1 METSILE
8 FVRSLRRSDI
18 QVTTG
23 ETLDALRAAAEIS
36 ISDRELLKEALRATL
51 VKRSEQFAQ
60 FDKLFG
66 LHFSHLGEKSSQEGL
81 DPGSCQ
87 QFIPVPHLERFRENH
102 MASFSGLALGL
113 MTGDGAALERLAV
126 AAARGVSLSEIEF
139 PLQAGSYMRRMNEHL
154 GWDRAGEELEQALGE
169 FGRRGAGEHELEQ
182 VREAVR
188 HNKESFQG
196 LLRGLIR
203 REIEKGARSVKERF
217 VRDPLMGK
225 SFSSL
230 SDQEIREMREVVARL
245 VKRLRSKMAL
255 LERKRQ
261 KGRMDIRRTLR
272 RNLQHGGV
280 PVELVFRVKRRRKA
294 EVMALCDVSSS
305 VWNASRFMLNLLY
318 AIQDQFSKVRSFV
331 FVSQIGEVTHFFERY
346 ETNEAI
352 QKALKEAPIRYHSY
366 SDYGDVL
373 LEFYSKHLGETTTR
387 TILILIG
394 DGRNNYLPTRAW
406 VLQELRERVRKLIW
420 LNPEPRSMWG
430 TGDSAMLEYAPF
442 CTCVEE
448 CRNLRQL
455 SEFVD
460 RLMV

>member
-1 METSILE
+1 MESSILE

-23 ETLDALRAAAEIS
+23 ETLDALKAASEVS
-36 ISDRELLKEALRATL
+36 VSNRELFREALRATL
-51 VKRSEQFAQ
+51 VKKADQFPE

-66 LHFSHLGEKSSQEGL
+66 LHFSHLGEQPSPQGEDSQVTREFR
-81 DPGSCQ
+81 PM
-87 QFIPVPHLERFRENH
+87 PHLERLMENPT
-102 MASFSGLALGL
+102 AFFNGLAMGL
-113 MTGDGAALERLAV
+113 MAGDAASLERLAL
-126 AAARGVSLSEIEF
+126 AAARAVSISEIEF

-154 GWDRAGEELEQALGE
+154 RWERTSEELEKALTELLQRGLGE
-169 FGRRGAGEHELEQ
+169 QELEEA
-182 VREAVR
+182 REAIR
-188 HNKESFQG
+188 HNRESFQG
-196 LLRGLIR
+196 LLRRLIR
-203 REIEKGARSVKERF
+203 REIEKGARSVNERF
-217 VRDPLMGK
+217 VRDGLMGK

-230 SDQEIREMREVVARL
+230 SDQEIREMREVVARM

-255 LERKRQ
+255 LERRRQ
-261 KGRMDIRRTLR
+261 RGRMDIRKTLR

-280 PVELVFRVKRRRKA
+280 PFEMVFKVKRRRKA
-294 EVMALCDVSSS
+294 QVVALCDVSSS

-318 AIQDQFSKVRSFV
+318 AIQDQFSQVRSFV
-331 FVSQIGEVTHFFERY
+331 FVSELGEVTHFFERY

-373 LEFYSKHLGETTTR
+373 MEFRAKHLGEINTR
-387 TILILIG
+387 TILIIIG
-394 DGRNNYLPTRAW
+394 DGRNNYLPTRSW
-406 VLQELRERVRKLIW
+406 VLQEVKELARKLIW

-442 CTCVEE
+442 CTSVEE

-460 RLMV
+460 RLVI

>member
-8 FVRSLRRSDI
+8 FIRSLRRSDI

-23 ETLDALRAAAEIS
+23 ETLDALRAAAEVS
-36 ISDRELLKEALRATL
+36 VWDRELFREALRSTL
-51 VKRSEQFAQ
+51 VKRAEQFPE
-60 FDKLFG
+60 FEKLFD
-66 LHFSHLGEKSSQEGL
+66 LHFSHLGERPGQRGGDPQSFQE
-81 DPGSCQ
+81 
-87 QFIPVPHLERFRENH
+87 FRPVPHVERFMENP
-102 MASFSGLALGL
+102 MASFSGLAMGL
-113 MTGDGAALERLAV
+113 MAADQAALERLAL
-126 AAARGVSLSEIEF
+126 AAARAVSLSEIEF

-154 GWDRAGEELEQALGE
+154 GWDRATQELEQVLSELIQNGVGEQELEQA
-169 FGRRGAGEHELEQ
+169 
-182 VREAVR
+182 REAIR

-196 LLRGLIR
+196 VLRRLIT
-203 REIEKGARSVKERF
+203 REIQKGARSVNETF
-217 VRDPLMGK
+217 ARDSLMGK

-230 SDQEIREMREVVARL
+230 SDQEILEMREVVARL

-261 KGRMDIRRTLR
+261 RGRLDIRRTLR
-272 RNLQHGGV
+272 RNLQYGGV
-280 PVELVFRVKRRRKA
+280 PLDLVFKVKRRRKA
-294 EVMALCDVSSS
+294 QVVALCDVSSS

-318 AIQDQFSKVRSFV
+318 AIQEQFSQVRSFV
-331 FVSQIGEVTHFFERY
+331 FVSELGEVTQFFQRY

-373 LEFYSKHLGETTTR
+373 MEFYCKHLGELTTR

-406 VLQELRERVRKLIW
+406 VLQELRERARKLIW

-460 RLMV
+460 RLVV

>member
-1 METSILE
+1 MEASILE

-23 ETLDALRAAAEIS
+23 ETLDALKAAAEVS
-36 ISDRELLKEALRATL
+36 PSDRELFREALRATL
-51 VKRSEQFAQ
+51 VKKVEQFPQ
-60 FDKLFG
+60 FENLFR
-66 LHFSHLGEKSSQEGL
+66 LHFSHLGQQPGPKGVDHQSSQE
-81 DPGSCQ
+81 
-87 QFIPVPHLERFRENH
+87 FTPVPHVERLMENP
-102 MASFSGLALGL
+102 MASFSALALGL
-113 MTGDGAALERLAV
+113 MTGDAAALERLAW
-126 AAARGVSLSEIEF
+126 AAARGVSISEIEF

-154 GWDRAGEELEQALGE
+154 GWESTTEELEQALK
-169 FGRRGAGEHELEQ
+169 ELLQKRLGQREMEQ
-182 VREAVR
+182 TLEALR
-188 HNKESFQG
+188 HNKESFQE
-196 LLRGLIR
+196 LLRRLIR
-203 REIEKGARSVKERF
+203 REIEKGARSLNERF
-217 VRDPLMGK
+217 VREALMGK

-255 LERKRQ
+255 LDRKRQ
-261 KGRMDIRRTLR
+261 MGKMDMRRTLR

-280 PVELVFRVKRRRKA
+280 PVELVFKVKKRRKA
-294 EVMALCDVSSS
+294 QVVALCDVSSS

-318 AIQDQFSKVRSFV
+318 AIQGQFSQVRSFV
-331 FVSQIGEVTHFFERY
+331 FVSQLGEVTQFFEKY

-352 QKALKEAPIRYHSY
+352 QKALKEALIRYHSY

-373 LEFYSKHLGETTTR
+373 LEFHSKHLGEVTTR

-394 DGRNNYLPTRAW
+394 DGRNNYLPTRSW

-442 CTCVEE
+442 CTWVEE

-460 RLMV
+460 RLVV